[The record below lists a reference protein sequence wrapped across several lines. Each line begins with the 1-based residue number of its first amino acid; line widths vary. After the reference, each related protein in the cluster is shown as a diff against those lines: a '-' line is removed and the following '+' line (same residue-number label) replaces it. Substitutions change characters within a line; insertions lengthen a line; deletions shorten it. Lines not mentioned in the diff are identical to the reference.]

1 MTFTFK
7 RKAYDALGTENF
19 FSASSSATFL
29 EQSTY
34 GKRKQWLAEIQSG
47 KGKYYATSLE
57 NDVSHYRRNNFR
69 LLSKI
74 QVEEMI
80 PAIVN
85 NKIRRYA
92 TLLFWLHDE
101 ELCIAKRDSM
111 LNVANR
117 LEDEIINDENT
128 LADSDDIRRFL
139 TVGILY
145 GDKNHLYTMET
156 IENFDRVCQ
165 AVK

>member
-1 MTFTFK
+1 MTFSSK
-7 RKAYDALGTENF
+7 RKAYDALGIENF
-19 FSASSSATFL
+19 FSASSSEAFL
-29 EQSTY
+29 AKSTY

-47 KGKYYATSLE
+47 RGKYYATSLE

-74 QVEEMI
+74 QVAEVI
-80 PAIVN
+80 PVITN

-101 ELCIAKRDSM
+101 DICVAKRESM
-111 LNVANR
+111 LNIANR

-139 TVGILY
+139 TVAILY
-145 GDKNHLYTMET
+145 GDKNHLYNVATMK
-156 IENFDRVCQ
+156 NFDRICQ
-165 AVK
+165 AVE